1 MKKLLVIFAIPL
13 ILSCT
18 SNVEKVSDSRAF
30 HVYTSEDN
38 GWNWSGVYSCDSI
51 KFKSKNEANIWIDG
65 QSMTIY
71 SSLIRTFQNK

>member
-30 HVYTSEDN
+30 GLEVIRK
-38 GWNWSGVYSCDSI
+38 GW
-51 KFKSKNEANIWIDG
+51 F
-65 QSMTIY
+65 
-71 SSLIRTFQNK
+71 NKD